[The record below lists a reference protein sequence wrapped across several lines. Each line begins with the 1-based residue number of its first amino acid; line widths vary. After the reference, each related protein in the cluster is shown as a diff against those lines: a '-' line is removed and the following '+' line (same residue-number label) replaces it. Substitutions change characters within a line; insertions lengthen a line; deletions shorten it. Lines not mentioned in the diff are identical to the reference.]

1 MEHVRTIDRELISI
15 SLKKVL
21 DSETFSRSE
30 RLRAFLKYV
39 VEKQQAGLS
48 HQLKGYSI
56 GIDVFFRT
64 ESFDPGGNPLVRVQA
79 GKLRKLLDE
88 YYTTEA
94 PGEPMRIRIPLGTY
108 VPTYEWLTGAPA
120 PVPASL
126 RQTDIDPPVAAPPV
140 KRHRLAYAALVM
152 LIPVNLLVLGLQ
164 ATGYFD
170 LKELD
175 VTGSVAPPP
184 SGIYGLSAVPRIQIH
199 NNITDAQIGTP
210 LTNAIKLAAA
220 RLASVDFVDGADAQ
234 ISHATDNHQLDFTVS
249 ISTRPSGSGLALDL
263 THDQSGAVVFSAAY
277 EQSLAATSAQLADM
291 ANSFVAST
299 MPVSGSLYRFS
310 AEANYASVL
319 MRCFTDTYRYKL
331 ENSSEAYDAARRCQQ
346 QFLPSA
352 GAVRLLTS
360 LEALKTIARQSEAAG
375 NVTPKTPA
383 DDDAA

>member
-1 MEHVRTIDRELISI
+1 MEHVRKIDRELISI
-15 SLKKVL
+15 SLKKLL

-39 VEKQQAGLS
+39 VEKEQAGLS

-79 GKLRKLLDE
+79 GKLRKLLEE
-88 YYTTEA
+88 YYTVEA

-108 VPTYEWLTGAPA
+108 VPTYEWLTGAAA
-120 PVPASL
+120 PLASL
-126 RQTDIDPPVAAPPV
+126 RLPDIDKPSARPPVR
-140 KRHRLAYAALVM
+140 RHRIAYAALVM
-152 LIPVNLLVLGLQ
+152 LIPINLGVLGLQ
-164 ATGYFD
+164 AAGYLD
-170 LKELD
+170 AREMD

-210 LTNAIKLAAA
+210 LTNAIRLAAA
-220 RLASVDFVDGADAQ
+220 RLASVDIVDGAQAQ

-249 ISTRPSGSGLALDL
+249 ISTQGSGGGLALEL
-263 THDQSGAVVFSAAY
+263 THDQSGNVVFSAAY
-277 EQSLAATSAQLADM
+277 DQAQAVSSTHLADL

-310 AEANYASVL
+310 AQANHASAL
-319 MRCFTDTYRYKL
+319 MHCFTETYRYKL
-331 ENSSEAYDAARRCQQ
+331 ENSSETYEAARRCQQ
-346 QFLPSA
+346 QFLPTT
-352 GAVRLLTS
+352 GTVRLLTS
-360 LEALKTIARQSEAAG
+360 LQALKTMARQSEAAG
-375 NVTPKTPA
+375 SAAPQTPS
-383 DDDAA
+383 DDEAV

>member
-1 MEHVRTIDRELISI
+1 MEHVRKIDRELISI

-39 VEKQQAGLS
+39 VEKEQAGLS
-48 HQLKGYSI
+48 QQLKGYSI

-79 GKLRKLLDE
+79 GKLRKLLEE

-120 PVPASL
+120 PLPTL
-126 RQTDIDPPVAAPPV
+126 RLPDPGPSATPV

-152 LIPVNLLVLGLQ
+152 LMPINLGVLGLQ

-170 LKELD
+170 VSPAE
-175 VTGSVAPPP
+175 VTGSVSPPP
-184 SGIYGLSAVPRIQIH
+184 SGIYGTSAVPRIQIH

-210 LTNAIKLAAA
+210 LSNAIRLAAA
-220 RLASVDFVDGADAQ
+220 RLASVDIVDGADAQ
-234 ISHATDNHQLDFTVS
+234 ISHATDNHRLDFTVS
-249 ISTRPSGSGLALDL
+249 ISTQASGSGLSLDL
-263 THDQSGAVVFSAAY
+263 THDQSGTVVFSAAY
-277 EQSLAATSAQLADM
+277 EQSLATTSAQLADM

-310 AEANYASVL
+310 AEADYASAL
-319 MRCFTDTYRYKL
+319 MHCFTDTYRFKL

-346 QFLPSA
+346 QFLPTT

-360 LEALKTIARQSEAAG
+360 LEALKTMARQSEAAG
-375 NVTPKTPA
+375 NIAPKAPS
-383 DDDAA
+383 DDKAA